1 MRNIAIGI
9 VVLSLFVSNATAQE
23 RIYSGPQPGES
34 LSPFRVLEIS
44 APHKIKEIEV
54 AKPKENETTLL
65 MFVHKV
71 TEPALGLMI
80 TVEWYA
86 HQQKDLSSH
95 YVFLAE
101 DRAQMESQVKRWSSR
116 SFLAD
121 SPMCISL
128 DGPEGPGRYGLNR
141 KHAEMTVLIAN
152 HNEVVSNFALRAA
165 NNTDAPKILNA
176 LAQAQKKPS
185 PSIDKIKQELRAA
198 RTARREQRM
207 REMPVFRLAPHE
219 DLGQLMVQMLFREGA
234 SEAHAHEVRDV
245 MATWARD
252 DDEKK
257 AALTKYCKDVLAGR
271 FQVNRYARDAL
282 QKLASE

>member
-1 MRNIAIGI
+1 
-9 VVLSLFVSNATAQE
+9 
-23 RIYSGPQPGES
+23 
-34 LSPFRVLEIS
+34 
-44 APHKIKEIEV
+44 
-54 AKPKENETTLL
+54 
-65 MFVHKV
+65 
-71 TEPALGLMI
+71 
-80 TVEWYA
+80 
-86 HQQKDLSSH
+86 
-95 YVFLAE
+95 
-101 DRAQMESQVKRWSSR
+101 
-116 SFLAD
+116 
-121 SPMCISL
+121 MCISL

-198 RTARREQRM
+198 RTARREKRT
-207 REMPVFRLAPHE
+207 REMPVFKLAPHE

-234 SEAHAHEVRDV
+234 SEALATEVSLA
-245 MATWARD
+245 MTKWASD
-252 DDEKK
+252 DDEKM
-257 AALTKYCKDVLAGR
+257 AALTQYCKAVLAGR